1 MFSLF
6 IIILFFQ
13 IIAVDSY
20 LSPVQLSYIHK
31 ILTHP
36 NTPLDIRNKT
46 KEILFTEYYAWLK
59 KQVRQFSESNYYSRN
74 PVTTDELYQ
83 YASKGLLRAID
94 NFDGKRSL
102 AQYAEKYVIGEMHTG
117 LLELIPLRPMNK
129 YQKYIKKEKVL
140 NPTILPPENYW
151 IFDKCREY
159 TDRNK
164 DPVSVN
170 GYLRDGGQ
178 CFCQESETV
187 YNIKSI
193 VLELSE
199 EEQKIFFSRYDFET
213 LGTKHTID
221 ELCEILEISHETYRR
236 RMNIIKKYIKMRLES
251 SLV

>member
-1 MFSLF
+1 MFSLLL
-6 IIILFFQ
+6 ILFFQ
-13 IIAVDSY
+13 LFVVDSY

-31 ILTHP
+31 ILSHP

-83 YASKGLLRAID
+83 YATKGLLKAIEK
-94 NFDGKRSL
+94 FDGKGHL
-102 AQYAEKYVIGEMHTG
+102 VQYAEKYVIGEMHTG

-151 IFDKCREY
+151 IFDKFRAY

-164 DPVSVN
+164 EMVSIN
-170 GYLRDGGQ
+170 GYLRDDAF
-178 CFCQESETV
+178 CFCKEGEMV
-187 YNIKSI
+187 YKIKSV
-193 VLELSE
+193 VLELSKE
-199 EEQKIFFSRYDFET
+199 QQKIFFSRYHFET
-213 LGTKHTID
+213 L
-221 ELCEILEISHETYRR
+221 EICHSINEICDLLQISHETYRR
-236 RMNIIKKYIKMRLES
+236 RMNIIKKYMKMRLE
-251 SLV
+251 